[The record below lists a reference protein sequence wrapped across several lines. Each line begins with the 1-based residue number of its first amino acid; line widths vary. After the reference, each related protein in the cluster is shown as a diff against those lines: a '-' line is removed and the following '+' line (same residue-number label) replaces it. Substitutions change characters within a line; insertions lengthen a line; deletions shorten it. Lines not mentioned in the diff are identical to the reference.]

1 VSPKVGQKQ
10 MRRAQVINAALECLA
25 EKGFEELTLDIV
37 ADKAGVSK
45 GILMYYFENKKD
57 LLLQSFRA
65 FLEYYNEVVE
75 AVVTPKMSAE
85 EMLDLF
91 IVLAFENGGGK
102 HNTKS
107 SSSQVKIEYKTYS
120 SGIKIKQGMMSR
132 LFVHFYSKTL
142 TDSDFQNVLNDVY
155 KTYYKGMRQ
164 ILRYGR
170 LKREFRK
177 VDTRIV
183 SYGLMA
189 LADGMLLYKVLG
201 FQPIK
206 EAEIVETWK
215 TFTRSLLK

>member
-1 VSPKVGQKQ
+1 

-120 SGIKIKQGMMSR
+120 SGIKIEQGMMSR

>member
-1 VSPKVGQKQ
+1 VSPKVGQEK

-25 EKGFEELTLDIV
+25 EKGFEELTLDLV
-37 ADKAGVSK
+37 AEKAGVSK
-45 GILMYYFENKKD
+45 GVLIYYFKSKKD

-65 FLEYYNEVVE
+65 FLEYYNEMVT
-75 AVVTPKMSAE
+75 AVITPKMAAE

-91 IVLAFENGGGK
+91 IVLTFENGGGK
-102 HNTKS
+102 DKNVYSTTPA
-107 SSSQVKIEYKTYS
+107 KIEYKTYS
-120 SGIKIKQGMMSR
+120 SGIRIKQGMMSR

-142 TDSDFQNVLNDVY
+142 TDSDFQDVLNDVY

-170 LKREFRK
+170 FKREFRK

-201 FQPIK
+201 FKPIK